1 MVSKKIDKNQT
12 KLGIIPHDYNV
23 PKDHISR
30 FVVDFIE
37 EYYPKLE
44 IVENTKNNCRP
55 SYPPMFHIKITCL
68 C

>member
-12 KLGIIPHDYNV
+12 KLGIKTHDFNV
-23 PKDHISR
+23 PEGHISR

-37 EYYPKLE
+37 ENYPKLG
-44 IVENTKNNCRP
+44 ISENTKKIVDL
-55 SYPPMFHIKITCL
+55 HIHHVL